1 MIDSVKGWLELM
13 YRCIFARR
21 KSSLEA
27 VKAECLALGLS
38 EDKIILVTGDVTSV
52 KDLVKLRETVV
63 EGTSQ
68 T

>member
-1 MIDSVKGWLELM
+1 M